1 MRGGS
6 GVDFDEYFGR
16 ESARR
21 RSDIYGRSRD
31 SLAASGAR
39 QKALRSAWLSTRM
52 GSGQNLPEK
61 DYVATSS
68 GDFDDKNE
76 RRKVGMIFWTGWAVE
91 K

>member
-61 DYVATSS
+61 DYVATGS

-76 RRKVGMIFWTGWAVE
+76 RQKVGKISRTCWAVE